1 MLRPTKR
8 TKKGRGRFLPPQHP
22 QTELQ
27 QRCLDIAGREGKE
40 GEKKKKKST
49 ILSVID
55 ILAQEKSLGDAVDLN
70 GVFFCCNYVTCSI
83 F

>member
-8 TKKGRGRFLPPQHP
+8 TKKGRGRFLPPQYP

-27 QRCLDIAGREGKE
+27 QRCLDIVGREGK
-40 GEKKKKKST
+40 GEKRKKKSP
-49 ILSVID
+49 IVSVID
-55 ILAQEKSLGDAVDLN
+55 ILAHEKSLGDAVELN
-70 GVFFCCNYVTCSI
+70 GVFFRCYYITCST

>member
-40 GEKKKKKST
+40 GKKKKST

-55 ILAQEKSLGDAVDLN
+55 ILAQEKSLGDAVELN
-70 GVFFCCNYVTCSI
+70 GVFFHCYYITCST

>member
-8 TKKGRGRFLPPQHP
+8 TKKGRRRFLPPQHP

-40 GEKKKKKST
+40 GKKKKKST
-49 ILSVID
+49 IVSVID
-55 ILAQEKSLGDAVDLN
+55 ILAHEKSLGDAIDLN
-70 GVFFCCNYVTCSI
+70 GVFFCCYYITCST